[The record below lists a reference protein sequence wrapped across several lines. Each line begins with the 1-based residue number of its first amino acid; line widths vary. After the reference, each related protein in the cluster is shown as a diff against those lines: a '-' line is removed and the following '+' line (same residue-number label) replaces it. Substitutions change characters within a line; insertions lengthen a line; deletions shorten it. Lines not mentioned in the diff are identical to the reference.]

1 MDTPLT
7 PVFGACPSER
17 LPARVQWKA
26 TSAGF
31 TLIELLVVVM
41 IIGILATV
49 AIPAMRDA
57 PRKAKEAVLK
67 EDLYQ
72 MRSCIDQYLAD
83 KGHYPGAL
91 QTLVDDGYLRRIP
104 VDPITKS
111 ADTWQVI
118 YAEADK
124 DQDLQPPD
132 DEGGGPGIIDVKSGA
147 EGTGLDGKSYS
158 EY

>member
-1 MDTPLT
+1 MKRDEPCCPGPPTDGASS
-7 PVFGACPSER
+7 PVR
-17 LPARVQWKA
+17 DLR
-26 TSAGF
+26 TAGF

-67 EDLYQ
+67 EDLFT

-83 KGHYPGAL
+83 KGHYPPSL
-91 QTLVDDGYLRRIP
+91 QALVDEGYLRRIP
-104 VDPITKS
+104 EDPITRS
-111 ADTWQVI
+111 AETWQVI
-118 YAEADK
+118 LAEGEEDE
-124 DQDLQPPD
+124 DLQPTD
-132 DEGGGPGIIDVKSGA
+132 EEGGGPGIIDVRSGA
-147 EGTGLDGKSYS
+147 DGTGLDGKPYS

>member
-1 MDTPLT
+1 MDNHIT
-7 PVFGACPSER
+7 PVFGASPSDR
-17 LPARVQWKA
+17 LPARVQWRSA
-26 TSAGF
+26 AAGF

-41 IIGILATV
+41 IIGVLATV

-72 MRSCIDQYLAD
+72 IRSCIDQYLAD
-83 KGHYPGAL
+83 KGHYPAAL
-91 QTLVDDGYLRRIP
+91 QSLVDDGYLRRIP
-104 VDPITKS
+104 VDPITQS

-132 DEGGGPGIIDVKSGA
+132 DQGGGPGIIDVKSGA

>member
-1 MDTPLT
+1 MQTKHHHSPGALT
-7 PVFGACPSER
+7 GEP
-17 LPARVQWKA
+17 PAENSGRNVH
-26 TSAGF
+26 SAGF

-67 EDLYQ
+67 EDLFT

-83 KGHYPGAL
+83 KGHYPPSL
-91 QTLVDDGYLRRIP
+91 QALVDAGYLRRIP
-104 VDPITKS
+104 EDPITKS
-111 ADTWQVI
+111 TETWQVVL
-118 YAEADK
+118 AEGEEDE
-124 DQDLQPPD
+124 DLQPSD
-132 DEGGGPGIIDVKSGA
+132 EEGGGPGIIDVKSGA
-147 EGTGLDGKSYS
+147 EGTGLDGKPYS